1 MRSIYMCLLMGL
13 VMAANANAAAPSREE
28 LRDQLQLFRVAQEK
42 DPVPTGILYDLV
54 VPLSGIERF
63 DGTENSESADFSTW
77 QQIAYEL
84 KRASLTET
92 GIPDY
97 REVLQQRQNAQR
109 NGEHPLALLLFDYQ
123 RARVT
128 GERDAVIGYSD
139 GKVTAIKGDLL
150 ARGTV
155 CALTPLHDWTY
166 QGRDVIFSFD
176 LNEVFTNMSE
186 VLRIQFDFD
195 DGLGLRDVPK
205 DGKMSVSYNETGSK
219 TIQSRIETRD
229 GRVLLGRSRFR
240 VRHLDA
246 PPPSETWSL
255 TASHSTGGSPATGE
269 AYILYAPGHTML
281 TRPVV
286 LVEGL
291 DLDNSLNWD
300 ELYDLMNQELMIETL
315 LSIGYDAVVL
325 NYGNSTIDIRDNA
338 YLVQELIEEVNSA
351 TGGVY
356 PLVIAG
362 TSLGGVTTRY
372 ALTYMEANSLPHN
385 VETFI
390 SMDSPQN
397 GANIPIG
404 IQYWADFFSGES
416 AEAAAARDAL
426 LTPAP
431 RQLLLYHLSSSSS
444 GIANADPLFAA
455 FQNNLQSLGDYPQLP
470 RLVSVINGSGTMQNS
485 GFVDGAQILRWQY
498 DSFLVDI
505 RGNVWAVSD
514 SINTRVL
521 QGLIDVIW
529 PLPDESRNVFIAP
542 CLPWDNAPG
551 GLTAT
556 MAELDSTAAPYG
568 DIQALHPSHC
578 FIPSVSALDLNT
590 SNPFFNID
598 SVSNISELT
607 PFDAVYYPVQNQDHV
622 QITPENADW
631 FLSEIIGPLDQ
642 PTLTISYDSV
652 NIGLKWNNVFA
663 ANAYHLYSS
672 LDGESWPV
680 FVTVTDTNFTAAADD
695 SMRFY
700 RVQAVRE

>member
-1 MRSIYMCLLMGL
+1 MGL

-92 GIPDY
+92 GIPEY

-139 GKVTAIKGDLL
+139 GKVIAIKGDLL

-176 LNEVFTNMSE
+176 MNEVFTNMSD

-315 LSIGYDAVVL
+315 LGIGFDAVVL

-390 SMDSPQN
+390 SVDSPQN

>member
-1 MRSIYMCLLMGL
+1 MGL

>member
-1 MRSIYMCLLMGL
+1 MGL

-139 GKVTAIKGDLL
+139 GKVTGVQSELL
-150 ARGTV
+150 RQETV
-155 CALTPLHDWTY
+155 FALTTLHDWTY

-195 DGLGLRDVPK
+195 DGLGFRDVPK

-390 SMDSPQN
+390 SVDSPQN

-631 FLSEIIGPLDQ
+631 FLSEIIGPLEQ
-642 PTLTISYDSV
+642 PVLTITAENDS
-652 NIGLKWNNVFA
+652 IRLRWNNTFG
-663 ANAYHLYSS
+663 ANAYHVYSS
-672 LDGESWPV
+672 GETDVWPPV
-680 FVTVTDTNFTAAADD
+680 YTTITANELVLAAVD
-695 SMRFY
+695 SVQFF
-700 RVQAVRE
+700 RVKAVRE

>member
-92 GIPDY
+92 GIPEY

-139 GKVTAIKGDLL
+139 GKVIAIKGDLL

-176 LNEVFTNMSE
+176 MNEVFTNMSD

-315 LSIGYDAVVL
+315 LGIGFDAVVL

-390 SMDSPQN
+390 SVDSPQN